1 MDNSQQKTSLN
12 LGGKKK
18 DKKEKEAYLIVSG
31 NKTWQ
36 FSFGDFN
43 GGGISSSNLHKIL
56 TCC

>member
-1 MDNSQQKTSLN
+1 MDDSQQKTSLN
-12 LGGKKK
+12 LGGKKEI
-18 DKKEKEAYLIVSG
+18 KKEKEAYSIVSD

-43 GGGISSSNLHKIL
+43 GGGISSSNLRKIL